1 LGERRLRAVALDA
14 SRIPIREGVDFR
26 WRVEPPLATIEPQG
40 APAVVFRAGP
50 ERGTVTITVAAT
62 AIDRSAAASSTV
74 DIVEAMA
81 AGAGPRAGVPEPTF
95 VEESGASWRS
105 RMREGRWEVNSGHAD
120 FIAASETPR
129 RRFRYLATLLA
140 KEIVVHSFPSPEIGP
155 ALERL
160 VGVLAI
166 TERRVDRA

>member
-1 LGERRLRAVALDA
+1 MA
-14 SRIPIREGVDFR
+14 S
-26 WRVEPPLATIEPQG
+26 T
-40 APAVVFRAGP
+40 
-50 ERGTVTITVAAT
+50 
-62 AIDRSAAASSTV
+62 
-74 DIVEAMA
+74 
-81 AGAGPRAGVPEPTF
+81 AGPRAGVPEPTF
-95 VEESGASWRS
+95 VEEPGASWRS
-105 RMREGRWEVNSGHAD
+105 RMRGGRWEVNSGHAD
-120 FIAASETPR
+120 FITACETSR